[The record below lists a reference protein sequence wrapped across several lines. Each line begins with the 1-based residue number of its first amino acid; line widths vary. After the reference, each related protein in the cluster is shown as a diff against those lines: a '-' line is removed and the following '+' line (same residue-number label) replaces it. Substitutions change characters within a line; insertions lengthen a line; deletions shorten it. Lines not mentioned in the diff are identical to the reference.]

1 MRGERGEIFDNRVL
15 IQQENLVP
23 LQMELKRINRGEL
36 ENAEG
41 YYLQGIICGE
51 QWLYTNPFAP
61 ARLYDDELAIASCLD
76 KMALYAAGGQLL
88 RTGGSLAG
96 CIPRPDDREGH

>member
-1 MRGERGEIFDNRVL
+1 M
-15 IQQENLVP
+15 P
-23 LQMELKRINRGEL
+23 LQMELKRINRGEQ

-51 QWLYTNPFAP
+51 QWLYNNPFTP

-76 KMALYAAGGQLL
+76 KMALYAAGGPAFYGLEEASQDVYLGRMIEKAIESGEAV
-88 RTGGSLAG
+88 RTERMCWA
-96 CIPRPDDREGH
+96 EGK